1 MKKVIR
7 LTESDLATIVRRV
20 INENKIQNNTRYYS
34 NRNLRRLGRTPV
46 VMVESIDV
54 YKPILMTEGVLD
66 TIKDKVMSLLDGAK
80 DFFKEKAQKM
90 KDSAEDY
97 FGKDLEDITLDDV
110 KTAIKDEFS
119 SDTELTEEKPTKI
132 RDMFDKADI
141 GGDAGKVK
149 WDRPFHKVMDI
160 IQHIFAVNVLSMG
173 LLGSFLQSV
182 FTSIPTSWTLHLLIS
197 GLAIVVITFI
207 RKLVAVLGGKFKK

>member
-34 NRNLRRLGRTPV
+34 NRNLRRLGKTPI
-46 VMVESIDV
+46 VMVESIED
-54 YKPILMTEGVLD
+54 YRPLLNEGILD
-66 TIKDKVMSLLDGAK
+66 TIKDKLMSLLDGAK
-80 DFFKEKAQKM
+80 DFFKEKGQKM
-90 KDSAEDY
+90 KDSVEDY

-119 SDTELTEEKPTKI
+119 SDTELTEEKPKKI
-132 RDMFDKADI
+132 RDMFDKADV
-141 GGDAGKVK
+141 GGDAGQVK

-160 IQHIFAVNVLSMG
+160 IQHIFAVNLLSMG